1 MTRIPRGPYSTATA
15 RVRPSTAAFAVAYG
29 VAPGTARC
37 AWWEETLTIAPGVP
51 AARKRRT
58 AVAQPTTA
66 GARFSRTRSSTSAGG
81 AVWSEASRNTAALL
95 TQPASGAAASARSA
109 ARSATAGSAAS
120 PATTRARLARRVAAV
135 EVDRDDG
142 VALGEQAVDDGAADP
157 ARAAGDDVG
166 AHAFNDARSPHRY
179 TFWIGRID
187 RFRAC
192 WTRAGS

>member
-1 MTRIPRGPYSTATA
+1 M
-15 RVRPSTAAFAVAYG
+15 
-29 VAPGTARC
+29 
-37 AWWEETLTIAPGVP
+37 
-51 AARKRRT
+51 
-58 AVAQPTTA
+58 
-66 GARFSRTRSSTSAGG
+66 RTRSSTSAGG

-120 PATTRARLARRVAAV
+120 PATTRGAVARGVAGERVGV
-135 EVDRDDG
+135 DVDRDDG

-166 AHAFNDARSPHRY
+166 AHGSMMRAGRHRY
-179 TFWIGRID
+179 AFWIRRID